1 MLFNS
6 YEFICLFFPVVLLV
20 YFLLGKKSSNKYA
33 LAWLSLASLF
43 FYSYWNVKYLPLLL
57 CSVLMNYV
65 LAGLII
71 KAREGVAQTRNKILF
86 FLSLA
91 ANIGLLGWYKY
102 ADFFIKNL
110 NYVLSADYPLL
121 HIILP
126 LGISFFT
133 ITQLLYLYDCYHGIT
148 KEHSFLR
155 YVLFVT
161 FFPHL
166 LAGPILYHRQM
177 MSQFADDSLP
187 RVNWDNMASGV
198 MLFTIGLAKKVL
210 IADSFIAYV
219 NYGFANPG
227 ELTVLQGWLTAI
239 CYMLQLYF
247 DFSGYSDM
255 AVGLSRMMNITIPI
269 NFNSPYKAASLINF
283 WQRWHISL
291 TNAITACVY
300 MPLVR
305 SFKKPTVYNTAF
317 AAFVAFFLVGIWHGA
332 GWHYVAFALMHAAGM
347 AVNHIWK
354 HYRLWC
360 PKPLGH
366 VLTLLYVLVAMV
378 FFRAGSLGEAFLFLK
393 SMAGLGAAGTASLAS
408 GFMGGA
414 DFVMFSLQATIHF
427 PAFLFLLG
435 ILLVFLAPNSNQIM
449 EKADFSGRYLLLT
462 LALLGL
468 AMFQLGGTTDFLY
481 FQF

>member
-6 YEFICLFFPVVLLV
+6 YEFICLFFPVVLFV
-20 YFLLGKKSSNKYA
+20 YFLLGKSSNSFA
-33 LAWLSLASLF
+33 LGWLSIASLF
-43 FYSYWNVKYLPLLL
+43 FYGYWNMSYLPLLIF
-57 CSVLMNYV
+57 SVLMNYAF
-65 LAGLII
+65 AGLII
-71 KAREGVAQTRNKILF
+71 SARTNGLALRCKVLF
-86 FLSLA
+86 FLSLV
-91 ANIGLLGWYKY
+91 ANISLLGWYKY
-102 ADFFIKNL
+102 ADFLIRNINL
-110 NYVLSADYPLL
+110 IFSADYPLL

-133 ITQLLYLYDCYHGIT
+133 ITQLLYLYDCYHGTT

-177 MSQFADDSLP
+177 MTQFADERLA
-187 RVNWDNMASGV
+187 RVNWDNMAYGV
-198 MLFTIGLAKKVL
+198 MLFVIGLAKKVL
-210 IADSFIAYV
+210 IADAFIPYV
-219 NYGFANPG
+219 NHGFAMPG
-227 ELTVLQGWLTAI
+227 EMTMLQGWLVAI

-255 AVGLSRMMNITIPI
+255 AVGLSKMMNITIPI

-305 SFKKPTVYNTAF
+305 SFKRPTVANAAF

-332 GWHYVAFALMHAAGM
+332 GWHYVVFALMHGGGM
-347 AVNHIWK
+347 AVNHVWR

-366 VLTLLYVLVAMV
+366 VLTMLYVLVAMV
-378 FFRAGSLGEAFLFLK
+378 FFRAGSLKEAALFLR
-393 SMAGLGAAGTASLAS
+393 SMAGMGDGSAGV
-408 GFMGGA
+408 MA
-414 DFVMFSLQATIHF
+414 DFAISASQMTVHF
-427 PAFLFLLG
+427 PEFVCLTG
-435 ILLVFLAPNSNQIM
+435 VLLVFFVPNSNQLM
-449 EKADFSGRYLLLT
+449 EKAELSGKYLLAT
-462 LALLGL
+462 LVLLAL

>member
-6 YEFICLFFPVVLLV
+6 YEFICLFFPVVLCV
-20 YFLLGKKSSNKYA
+20 YFLLGKKSSSRFA
-33 LAWLSLASLF
+33 LGWLSAASLF
-43 FYSYWNVKYLPLLL
+43 FYGYWNMSYLPLLIF
-57 CSVLMNYV
+57 SVLMNYAF
-65 LAGLII
+65 AGLII
-71 KAREGVAQTRNKILF
+71 SARDKGLVLRNKVLF
-86 FLSLA
+86 FLSLT
-91 ANIGLLGWYKY
+91 ANISLLGWYKY
-102 ADFFIKNL
+102 ADFLIRNINL
-110 NYVLSADYPLL
+110 AFSADYPLL

-133 ITQLLYLYDCYHGIT
+133 ITQLLYLYDCYHGT
-148 KEHSFLR
+148 TREHSFLR

-177 MSQFADDSLP
+177 MTQFADESLA
-187 RVNWDNMASGV
+187 RVKWDNMAAGM
-198 MLFTIGLAKKVL
+198 MLFVIGLAKKVL
-210 IADSFIAYV
+210 IADSFILYV
-219 NYGFANPG
+219 NRGFAMPG
-227 ELTVLQGWLTAI
+227 EMNMLQGWLVAI

-269 NFNSPYKAASLINF
+269 NFNSPYKASSLINF

-300 MPLVR
+300 MPLIR
-305 SFKKPTVYNTAF
+305 SFKRPTVANAAF

-332 GWHYVAFALMHAAGM
+332 GWHYVAFAMMHGVGM
-347 AVNHIWK
+347 AVNHVWRQ
-354 HYRLWC
+354 YRLWC

-378 FFRAGSLGEAFLFLK
+378 FFRAGSLKDAALFLK
-393 SMAGLGAAGTASLAS
+393 CMVGMGAGSAEILT
-408 GFMGGA
+408 
-414 DFVMFSLQATIHF
+414 DF
-427 PAFLFLLG
+427 PAAIAQVPVSFPSLVCLAG
-435 ILLVFLAPNSNQIM
+435 VLLVFFAPNSNQIM
-449 EKADFSGRYLLLT
+449 EKAEISGKYLFAT
-462 LALLGL
+462 LALLAVAL
-468 AMFQLGGTTDFLY
+468 FQLGGTTDFLY